1 MANRRSSLAPSS
13 ISTSRQSSLAYKGC
27 SEPMNDA
34 ALQFKLSKKVAE
46 LTLVVHM
53 LFTRN
58 HEREVEL
65 EATKE
70 AYEQEINSVSNFFEK
85 EIMRLKSELEK
96 EKWKRLEEVERITKA
111 GEDSTRKLIEKHDKN
126 VSELTAENKKLKS
139 DNQSLEEKYNRVA
152 EDHERAR
159 KDQEALAKER
169 IAKDRA
175 MEKDHLRIEKLQQNA
190 RANKELMEKMK
201 ENIHSIQKSVN
212 HKISQMDANNRSA
225 NEVSEHLRLRNE
237 QLETENKALRKKI
250 GEQANQ
256 LKRLDNNPHLPP
268 CPVPAK
274 PKVPPRI
281 EDVANV
287 SKPKSKRKILEP
299 FDWVVRGKKK
309 SADRELSKD
318 EEIERLK
325 REVQKYRLELSNR
338 EENFNKIFSEMNPV
352 MVRNGGMSCVKELR
366 DGRIDTA
373 RSNEFPGTP
382 SINTWRARK
391 ILTPF

>member
-274 PKVPPRI
+274 PKVP
-281 EDVANV
+281 
-287 SKPKSKRKILEP
+287 
-299 FDWVVRGKKK
+299 K

>member
-1 MANRRSSLAPSS
+1 MANRRSSLAHSS

-70 AYEQEINSVSNFFEK
+70 AYEQEINSITSFFEK
-85 EIMRLKSELEK
+85 EIMRLKSDLDK
-96 EKWKRLEEVERITKA
+96 EKWKRLEEMERLTKA
-111 GEDSTRKLIEKHDKN
+111 EDESTRKLLERHNKN
-126 VSELTAENKKLKS
+126 VAELTGGNEKLTS
-139 DNQSLEEKYNRVA
+139 DYRSLEEKYDRVV
-152 EDHERAR
+152 EDHEQAKR
-159 KDQEALAKER
+159 DHDVLAKER

-201 ENIHSIQKSVN
+201 ENIHNIQKSVN

-225 NEVSEHLRLRNE
+225 NEVSENLRVQNE
-237 QLETENKALRKKI
+237 QLEAENKALRKKI
-250 GEQANQ
+250 VDQTSQ
-256 LKRLDNNPHLPP
+256 LKRLESNPLLPP
-268 CPVPAK
+268 CPTSIK
-274 PKVPPRI
+274 P
-281 EDVANV
+281 
-287 SKPKSKRKILEP
+287 KPKSIDGEI
-299 FDWVVRGKKK
+299 
-309 SADRELSKD
+309 SKD

-325 REVQKYRLELSNR
+325 REVHKYRLELSNR
-338 EENFNKIFSEMNPV
+338 EENFNKIFSDMNPV
-352 MVRNGGMSCVKELR
+352 TLRNGGMSCVKELR
-366 DGRIDTA
+366 DGRTETA
-373 RSNEFPGTP
+373 RSTEAVTKKTMFPLRPDAVEQKCIITDRSSLSGCVTK
-382 SINTWRARK
+382 NM
-391 ILTPF
+391 